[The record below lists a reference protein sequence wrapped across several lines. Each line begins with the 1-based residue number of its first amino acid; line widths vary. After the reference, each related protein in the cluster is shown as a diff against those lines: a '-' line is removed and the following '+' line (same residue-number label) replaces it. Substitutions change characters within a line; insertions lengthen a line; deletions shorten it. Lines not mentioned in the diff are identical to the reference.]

1 MPKCKICGDGVHAA
15 TIYHDECLMEA
26 YEDMA
31 DDICTSFCRWTTET
45 DECLLPESEPCPL
58 VTFERKVFPGVYE
71 DEESEGEK
79 VPRE

>member
-1 MPKCKICGDGVHAA
+1 
-15 TIYHDECLMEA
+15 
-26 YEDMA
+26 MA

-71 DEESEGEK
+71 DEESEREK